1 MATTPERCPTQLA
14 DDGLLS
20 VAALRSADGKR
31 ASLLIANLAREP
43 RRLSVT
49 LRGLERAAAEGV
61 VLDGRADLAPR
72 RLAVPIPALA
82 LELEVAPLSSA
93 WVVLG

>member
-1 MATTPERCPTQLA
+1 M
-14 DDGLLS
+14 
-20 VAALRSADGKR
+20 AALRSADGKR